1 MSTSQELPTKQRIL
15 ITFGK
20 FSALKYT
27 STLDV
32 AKVWERVLRRAELP
46 ILYTQG
52 FNTRPR
58 IQLASALPLGITS
71 ECEILDV
78 SLREEIQL
86 EGLKETILSVS
97 PQGLEIYHIEEILP
111 NSPALQQRVSRASYR
126 VQFSDPINRAEI
138 EGKIETMLAS
148 ERIIKEYTRKN
159 RKNYLDLR
167 PLIYAVYLDEN
178 DHLIADLSAG
188 DRGNVRIEDILEQ
201 LELSDVH
208 YAAHRFSLSID
219 TYR

>member
-20 FSALKYT
+20 FGALKYT

-32 AKVWERVLRRAELP
+32 AKVWERVLRRADLP

-78 SLREEIQL
+78 SLREEIAL
-86 EGLKETILSVS
+86 EGLQETILSVS
-97 PQGLEIYHIEEILP
+97 PQGLEIYHLEEIP
-111 NSPALQQRVSRASYR
+111 QNSPALQQRVSRASYR
-126 VQFSDPINRAEI
+126 VRFTDPINRAEI
-138 EGKIETMLAS
+138 EGKIEALLAS
-148 ERIIKEYTRKN
+148 ERIVKEYTRKN

-167 PLIYAVYLDEN
+167 PLIYAVHLDEN

-201 LELSDVH
+201 LELGDVH
-208 YAAHRFSLSID
+208 YAAHRFSLTID